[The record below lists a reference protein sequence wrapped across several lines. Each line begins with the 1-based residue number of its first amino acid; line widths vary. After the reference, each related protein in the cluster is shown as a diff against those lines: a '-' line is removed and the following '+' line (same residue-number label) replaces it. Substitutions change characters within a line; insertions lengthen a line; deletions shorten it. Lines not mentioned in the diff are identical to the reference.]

1 MGLINMIKLANDY
14 NKAKKLLREK
24 KPNIDNMVGV
34 YKSLKANLDKF
45 KEFYNEIDDGIRT
58 FIKEGTELMSAI
70 KSIIGKKGDE

>member
-1 MGLINMIKLANDY
+1 
-14 NKAKKLLREK
+14 
-24 KPNIDNMVGV
+24 MVGV

-58 FIKEGTELMSAI
+58 FIKEGRELMSAI